1 VGTPADDLSAWIP
14 RLLAVWRAAR
24 RAPRRPGPR
33 PPPDALL
40 PDELREVAAAVTR
53 LSTGLTRDRELAG
66 ARYLD
71 DERLLGA
78 YLLFYWPTSYLQA
91 RGVLSELPRR
101 PGTVLDLGSGPGPLA
116 FAALDAGATSVTA
129 ADRARQALTAAREL
143 SRLAGEPLTTREW
156 NPTHPRPLADLVTPG
171 KAPDT
176 ILMGHVLN
184 ELWVGQDQAARRAA
198 LLEEAGALLGP
209 GGSLVVI
216 EPALRDTSRAL
227 LEVRDLLVARGAA
240 VRAPCLFRGPCQ
252 ALVKPSD
259 WCHAERAIAPPPLV
273 AQIGKAAGLR
283 KEAVK
288 MSYLVLAPPGEGWAP
303 PPTHGDGS
311 ASPAGVPGD
320 GSASPAGVP
329 GDGSASPAGVPGDGS
344 ASPAGVPGDGSVSKG
359 RVFRIVSE
367 PLAGKGRL
375 RYMGCGPEGRMGLAL
390 QEKHVGEGNRA
401 FQKLLRG
408 DVVALEGAEP
418 KGDGI
423 GLGAGSRVTVIAA
436 AGRPVPAGPT
446 APPHGPPGG

>member
-1 VGTPADDLSAWIP
+1 VRSPADDLAAWIP
-14 RLLAVWRAAR
+14 RLLSTWRAAR
-24 RAPRRPGPR
+24 RGPRRGGPR

-40 PDELREVAAAVTR
+40 PEELREVAAAVTR
-53 LSTGLTRDRELAG
+53 LSTGLTRERELAG

-78 YLLFYWPTSYLQA
+78 YLLFYWPVSYLQA

-101 PGTVLDLGSGPGPLA
+101 PHTVLDLGSGPGPLA
-116 FAALDAGATSVTA
+116 FAALDAGAAAVTA
-129 ADRARQALTAAREL
+129 GDRARQALAAAREL

-156 NPTHPRPLADLVTPG
+156 NPTHGRPLAELTAGGP
-171 KAPDT
+171 APDT
-176 ILMGHVLN
+176 ILMGHLLN
-184 ELWVGQDQAARRAA
+184 ELWKGEGQAEKRAA
-198 LLEEAGALLGP
+198 LLEQARALLAP

-240 VRAPCLFRGPCQ
+240 VRAPCLFRGACP

-259 WCHAERAIAPPPLV
+259 WCHAERPIAPPPLV
-273 AQIGKAAGLR
+273 AQIGRAAGLR

-288 MSYLVLAPPGEGWAP
+288 MSYLVLAPPGEGWAEP
-303 PPTHGDGS
+303 P
-311 ASPAGVPGD
+311 AAGN
-320 GSASPAGVP
+320 
-329 GDGSASPAGVPGDGS
+329 
-344 ASPAGVPGDGSVSKG
+344 G

-390 QEKHVGEGNRA
+390 QEKHLGDGNRA
-401 FQKLLRG
+401 FESLLRG
-408 DVVALEGAEP
+408 DVVTLEGAEP

-423 GLGAGSRVTVIAA
+423 GLGAGSKVKVIAP
-436 AGRPVPAGPT
+436 AGRPVLPGAPPLPPGAPPLLPGAPPLLPGAPPMPAGRT
-446 APPHGPPGG
+446 